1 MSASVLQDGRT
12 GANTLV
18 IWQAKSRCREQKM
31 DRRRFVIGTAATA
44 LAAGP
49 ACAQEAYPARAVT
62 IINAF
67 PPGGLNDLV
76 TRPLATAMESI
87 LKQAVVVETKA
98 GAAGQVGAQVA
109 ASAKPDGYTLL
120 SHNTGISGYAEVDKL
135 FGRPVK
141 VSRAHFIALAR
152 LIADPVLLLVNEQQ
166 PYKTLKELIEGAQ
179 AHPGTL
185 VFSSGGLYGA
195 SHLPLGYLE
204 KATGPLKLRHLPTA
218 GGGPAIVAILGN
230 NAQVTTQSVSATL
243 PHIKSGK
250 LRPLAIFSAARSKL
264 LPDVPTLK
272 ELGYDVEYYLW
283 VGIFAPKGT
292 EQAIVTTLRAVIGQA
307 VQSDQFKAAL
317 VNLGQELD
325 YLDGPEFQTF
335 WDIDGKRTDEAVIA
349 IGRQG

>member
-1 MSASVLQDGRT
+1 
-12 GANTLV
+12 
-18 IWQAKSRCREQKM
+18 M
-31 DRRRFVIGTAATA
+31 DRRQFVIGTTATA
-44 LAAGP
+44 LAGP
-49 ACAQEAYPARAVT
+49 AFAQETFPSRPIT

-67 PPGGLNDLV
+67 PPGGVNDLV
-76 TRPLATAMESI
+76 TRPLASMMEPI
-87 LKQAVVVETKA
+87 LKQPVVIETKQ

-141 VSRAHFIALAR
+141 TTRADFIPLAR
-152 LIADPVLLLVNEQQ
+152 IVADPVLLLVNEGQ
-166 PYKTLKELIEGAQ
+166 PYKTLKEFIDGVKAK
-179 AHPGTL
+179 PNTL

-195 SHLPLGYLE
+195 SHLPLAYLE
-204 KATGPLKLRHLPTA
+204 KATGPLKLTHLPTS
-218 GGGPAIVAILGN
+218 GGGPAITAALGN

-250 LRPLAIFSAARSKL
+250 LRPLANFGATRSKH

-292 EQAIVTTLRAVIGQA
+292 PDAIVTTLRTTIGKAVE
-307 VQSDQFKAAL
+307 SDQFKAAL
-317 VNLGQELD
+317 TNIGQDLD
-325 YLDGPEFQTF
+325 YLDGPDFQKF
-335 WDIDGKRTDEAVIA
+335 WDIDGKRTDEAVIS
-349 IGRQG
+349 IGKQG